1 MSLYDANWTYK
12 AKSINIVSYDL
23 NGENPKNIEV
33 KDNKISLEVN
43 RVYVFKMEFK
53 YGTCEYVLSTYIDTL
68 EKLPSDFKFGIS
80 YKEGNTEVIYKRKD
94 SDYGAIEIK

>member
-1 MSLYDANWTYK
+1 MEILLTE
-12 AKSINIVSYDL
+12 I
-23 NGENPKNIEV
+23 

-68 EKLPSDFKFGIS
+68 EKLPIDFKSIHFTCSIS
-80 YKEGNTEVIYKRKD
+80 LDCIVI
-94 SDYGAIEIK
+94 SLISTLLLIK